1 MAQFDV
7 HPNRDSRS
15 RQHTPY
21 FLDLQSD
28 LLDDHVRRVV
38 APLVTLDA
46 FGPTIKRLNPIFEVE
61 GRQVVMSTLELASV
75 PRHELTAPVASL
87 TVQHDRIVA
96 AVDYLMMGI

>member
-7 HPNRDSRS
+7 HPNRDAKS
-15 RQHTPY
+15 RQDTPY

-28 LLDDHVRRVV
+28 LLDDHTRRVV
-38 APLVTLDA
+38 APLVALQA

-75 PRHELTAPVASL
+75 PRNELASPVASL
-87 TVQHDRIVA
+87 TGHHDCIVA